1 MKKILSIIVIMCC
14 MTATFAAKP
23 DSLSLKNRM
32 FVLNTKSAEISLSYP
47 QIEGSAVQKYPLTD
61 SLNRAVFTLLSS
73 QPPLPYNGKVFDAKS
88 LELFCVTISTALAE
102 FGRKASFDPIPF
114 RFYSSWWAFG
124 NEVVVSVFIKQYT
137 YAGGAHGYT
146 TGNFLN
152 FNPMTGEMLD
162 MRRNIVDTSRLLDIA
177 AEQFCQERRLP
188 QNAVKMRTGLFC
200 ELSELPM
207 PKQMG
212 LSDKGLELYY
222 NQYEIAPY
230 SMGPIEITIPYK
242 YFKAILSDKFSSSRM
257 RSGGSKVY
265 NEKMKAEQRSERKK

>member
-1 MKKILSIIVIMCC
+1 MSAV
-14 MTATFAAKP
+14 FAAQP

-47 QIEGSAVQKYPLTD
+47 QIEGSAVLKYPLTD
-61 SLNRAVFTLLSS
+61 SLNRAVFATLSAK
-73 QPPLPYNGKVFDAKS
+73 PPVPYKGKVFDAKS
-88 LELFCVTISTALAE
+88 LELFCVSISTILAE
-102 FGRKASFDPIPF
+102 YGRKASFDPIPF

-124 NEVVVSVFIKQYT
+124 NKVVVSVFIKQYA

-152 FNPMTGEMLD
+152 FNPMTGEKMDL
-162 MRRNIVDTSRLLDIA
+162 RQNIADTSRLLEIA
-177 AEQFCQERRLP
+177 AEQFCKERRLP
-188 QNAVKMRTGLFC
+188 QKAVKMRTGLFC

-212 LSDKGLELYY
+212 LSEKGLELYY

-242 YFKAILSDKFSSSRM
+242 YFQDILSDKFSVSRM

-265 NEKMKAEQRSERKK
+265 NEKMKAEHKGERK